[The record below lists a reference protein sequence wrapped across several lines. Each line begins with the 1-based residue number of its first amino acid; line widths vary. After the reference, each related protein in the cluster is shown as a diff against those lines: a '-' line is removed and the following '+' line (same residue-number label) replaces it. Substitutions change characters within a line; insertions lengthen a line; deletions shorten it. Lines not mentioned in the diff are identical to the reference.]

1 MENGTEPVMSRKA
14 SCRLMP
20 ATKPMKLR
28 SLSRLNAALLFV
40 LVAELSFA
48 QPQEFVRVTRVVDGD
63 TIILESGERVR
74 LLGVNAPEVNNPKK
88 SIEAFGKEATE
99 FTRRMVEGK
108 LVRIEA
114 DQPASKKDKHSRILA
129 YVFLQ
134 DGTHVNAEIIRQGYG
149 FAESSWPP
157 LKYEYEFRRLEQ
169 EAREKRRGLWA
180 LVGKRE

>member
-1 MENGTEPVMSRKA
+1 
-14 SCRLMP
+14 MP
-20 ATKPMKLR
+20 ATKPTQRR
-28 SLSRLNAALLFV
+28 SLRCRSAALFL
-40 LVAELSFA
+40 LLAAELSVA
-48 QPQEFVRVTRVVDGD
+48 QAQEFVRVTRVVDGD
-63 TIILESGERVR
+63 TFVLESGERVR
-74 LLGVNAPEVNNPKK
+74 LLGVNAPEVNSPKK
-88 SIEAFGKEATE
+88 SIEAFGKEASE

-114 DQPASKKDKHSRILA
+114 DQPVGRTDKHARILA

-180 LVGKRE
+180 LVGKRD

>member
-1 MENGTEPVMSRKA
+1 
-14 SCRLMP
+14 MP
-20 ATKPMKLR
+20 ATKPTQLR
-28 SLSRLNAALLFV
+28 SLRCRSAALILV
-40 LVAELSFA
+40 LAAELSVGQA
-48 QPQEFVRVTRVVDGD
+48 QEFIRVTRVVDGD
-63 TIILESGERVR
+63 TIILETGERVR
-74 LLGVNAPEVNNPKK
+74 LLGVNAPEVNSPKK
-88 SIEAFGKEATE
+88 SIEAFGKEASE
-99 FTRRMVEGK
+99 FTRRIVEGK

-114 DQPASKKDKHSRILA
+114 DQPGSKTDKHSRILA

-180 LVGKRE
+180 LVGKRD

>member
-1 MENGTEPVMSRKA
+1 
-14 SCRLMP
+14 MP
-20 ATKPMKLR
+20 ATKPTQLR
-28 SLSRLNAALLFV
+28 SLRYRSAALFLL
-40 LVAELSFA
+40 LVAELSVA
-48 QPQEFVRVTRVVDGD
+48 QAQEFVKVTRVVDGD

-74 LLGVNAPEVNNPKK
+74 LLGVNAPEVNSPKK
-88 SIEAFGKEATE
+88 SIEAFGKEASE

-108 LVRIEA
+108 LVRVEA
-114 DQPASKKDKHSRILA
+114 DQPASKTDKHSRILA
-129 YVFLQ
+129 YVFLP

-180 LVGKRE
+180 LVGKRD